1 MTAVKDQL
9 IGHVLDDRYLVIEQ
23 IARGGMA
30 MVYRGVDMRLD
41 RSVAIKV
48 MHPHLTSDEGFVMR
62 FRSEALHAAKLSHPN
77 LVAVHD
83 QGRDEDAVYLV
94 MEYVRSETLRDRLR
108 REGRLTPREAIIII
122 DAILSALQTVHRSGI
137 IHRDLK
143 PDNILL
149 GDNGQI
155 KLADFGLARAVSSST
170 TTKTL
175 IGTVGYVA
183 PELVTRSET
192 DARTDLYTVGIVF
205 YEMLT
210 GHPPYTDDMPIQV
223 AYRHVHD
230 SVPKPSEELPELPA
244 GLDELVVW
252 ATQRK
257 RQDRPAD
264 AEELRMR
271 LHQVRSELSDAE
283 LDMRPLDRDDLRG
296 LGPVHSEDLEEFVS
310 AAAGEQHDAPAR
322 EAGAAGDSAAATHA
336 GSERAEEAPS
346 APRRRGFLR
355 RKRPADAPTTRIG
368 QASAATGAAAA
379 AVSTAAT
386 TGAADEAAD
395 VGGPGTGAGSADAE
409 RTGAGRTGGPAGPA
423 DTDARG
429 SAETPDPAGGE
440 EPRTH
445 TSDGTGDASPPAK
458 DHTTESRAEDAD
470 RARTADTDDT
480 AAGAAR
486 TKASAGGAAGKAS
499 AAGGGRTSPAATGKG
514 AGGKNSPRAG
524 AGKAEAGAGAAT
536 PAARSESEGSPR
548 RTGGLLAS
556 VKGRRAAGLGVLA
569 LLVVAVVIAVWAFA
583 AGPLAMRTVPD
594 NLAGTEGAA
603 AAEQLESMGF
613 EVSTST
619 AHHDEVPEGLV
630 LDTIPAGG
638 TELRRGDAVTLITSL
653 GPELFQVPEVTGMS
667 VDEARTA
674 LEEAGLSLGEVN
686 EEYSDS
692 VAQDVLIRQSEEPGT
707 ELRAGA
713 GVDVVVSQGVEPISV
728 PYVRGLSY
736 EAAASQLSRL
746 GFLVAREDVFDQDVP
761 AGRVVSQTPGEGAE
775 RHEGDLIMLKVS
787 KGPMAQPEDDG
798 GDDEGED

>member
-310 AAAGEQHDAPAR
+310 AAAGEQHNAPAR
-322 EAGAAGDSAAATHA
+322 DAGTAEDSDAAARAASEHREE
-336 GSERAEEAPS
+336 GSAP
-346 APRRRGFLR
+346 PRRRGFLR
-355 RKRPADAPTTRIG
+355 RKRSGDAPTTRIDE
-368 QASAATGAAAA
+368 ASAAGTAAAAGSTAAMTGAAAE
-379 AVSTAAT
+379 AVDT
-386 TGAADEAAD
+386 
-395 VGGPGTGAGSADAE
+395 GGPGADAGSADAE
-409 RTGAGRTGGPAGPA
+409 SAGAGQTAGPAGSA
-423 DTDARG
+423 DTDGRG
-429 SAETPDPAGGE
+429 SGGTPEPAGRSE
-440 EPRTH
+440 SRTQAG
-445 TSDGTGDASPPAK
+445 DGTGNASPAAK
-458 DHTTESRAEDAD
+458 DADQARKEEAASGTT
-470 RARTADTDDT
+470 
-480 AAGAAR
+480 R
-486 TKASAGGAAGKAS
+486 TKASAAGNAS
-499 AAGGGRTSPAATGKG
+499 AAGTGRTAHAGTGKSTSTKKVPKAGVGKTG
-514 AGGKNSPRAG
+514 AAAG
-524 AGKAEAGAGAAT
+524 GAAT
-536 PAARSESEGSPR
+536 TAARGESSPR
-548 RTGGLLAS
+548 REGGLLTS
-556 VKGRRAAGLGVLA
+556 VKGRRAAGLGALA
-569 LLVVAVVIAVWAFA
+569 LLVVAVLVAVWAFA

-619 AHHDEVPEGLV
+619 AHHEEVPEGLV

-653 GPELFQVPEVTGMS
+653 GPELFQVPEITGMS
-667 VDEARTA
+667 LDEARAA
-674 LEEAGLSLGEVN
+674 LEDAGLSLGEVN

-692 VAQDVLIRQSEEPGT
+692 VAQDVLISQNEEPGT

-787 KGPMAQPEDDG
+787 KGPMAEPEGDG
-798 GDDEGED
+798 D